1 MALFR
6 KRKGIKL
13 NPYLKA
19 SERHSDFSDD
29 LLDRCP
35 ECYKIIIQSQ
45 MKQEHTCPHCDYHLQ
60 FPAYERINWLVD
72 ADSFKE
78 HDYDLETGNPIG
90 FPGYE
95 DKINN
100 LKEKTQL
107 SEAII
112 TGNATLNNQ
121 PLAIGVMDNRFMM
134 ASMGTIVGE
143 KINRLFEYAIENEL
157 PVVLYI
163 ASGGARMQEA
173 IMSLMQMAKTSQIV
187 GMHHEAGLFYLPI
200 LTHPT
205 TGGVTASF
213 AMLGDI
219 ILAEPKATI
228 GFAGRRVIQQTI
240 NATLPLDFQTA
251 EYVLKNG
258 FIDQIVPRNNQKKTI
273 ELLLRMHS
281 KAKVL

>member
-19 SERHSDFSDD
+19 SERHSDLSDD

-35 ECYKIIIQSQ
+35 DCYKIIIQSQ
-45 MKQEHTCPHCDYHLQ
+45 MKEEHTCPHCDYHLQ
-60 FPAYERINWLVD
+60 FPAYDRIKWLVD
-72 ADSFKE
+72 EESFKE
-78 HDYDLETGNPIG
+78 HDLDLQTDNPIN

-95 DKINN
+95 EKIDN
-100 LKEKTQL
+100 LKDRTQL
-107 SEAII
+107 NEAII
-112 TGNATLNNQ
+112 TGEATINEQ

-134 ASMGTIVGE
+134 ASMGTVVGE
-143 KINRLFEYAIENEL
+143 KINRLFEYAIEANL
-157 PVVLYI
+157 PVVLFI

-173 IMSLMQMAKTSQIV
+173 IMSLMQMAKTSQTV
-187 GMHHEAGLFYLPI
+187 NRHHEAGLFYLPI

-240 NATLPLDFQTA
+240 NATLPLNFQTA

-258 FIDQIVPRNNQKKTI
+258 FIDQIVPRKDQKKTI
-273 ELLLRMHS
+273 ELLLKMHS